1 MEPWA
6 KTFLCNSWYCDVQ
19 DYINMEQP
27 HSQGRRQI
35 NSLKSKAALLM
46 NYNGCYELPL
56 VWVYGVM
63 ATQTWI

>member
-46 NYNGCYELPL
+46 NYKVAMNFHWFGFME
-56 VWVYGVM
+56 
-63 ATQTWI
+63 